1 MRRKTPILRDPTL
14 GTRLCHTERV
24 RSHLATLVADF
35 RRYDEQIAIVTHR
48 GNRRFSSTYARLAEL
63 SASCARAFDQLG
75 LRPGDRVLLWG
86 NNSVE
91 WVAAFFGCVLRGI
104 VAVPLD
110 VAGSLEFARRVVAE
124 VKPKL
129 LAGDLALLE
138 KLPDIPRLGFST
150 FASLPAPDYTPWPGL
165 SRDTPLQII
174 FTSGTT
180 AEPKGI
186 VHTHGN
192 VLASLDPLE
201 KEMGKYLRYER
212 LVHPLRILHTLP
224 LSHVFGQF
232 MGLWVPPLLTAEVH
246 FEDRLQA
253 PRLARLIHQERISV
267 LAAVPRVLDLLRSWL
282 QGEFPGLPAE
292 LAAARGEPVGKRWW
306 RFRGVHRRLG
316 FKFWAFVSGGATL
329 AAELESFWTTLG
341 FALVQGYGMT
351 ETTALV
357 TLNHPFKIARGS
369 IGKPLAGREVQI
381 GADGEILVRGDSIA
395 SQVWQHGGLQ
405 AREAGWL
412 ATGDLATRNDAGELV
427 FAGRKSDVIVTSAGL
442 NIHPQDLEAV
452 LRRQS
457 GVRDALVV
465 AYSSPSGPAPAAV
478 LVPDTSE
485 ETLAKAVDETNRELA
500 PFQQIRYWLRWPQ
513 PEFPRTSTGKVLRRK
528 VQIWAQQSLTTGGAA
543 PQDPSDPLLEVL
555 QQLGARDAKAI
566 DRLIEDLHLDSLA
579 MVQLQSIL
587 ETRFGLEL
595 DDVVWAEVRTVGDL
609 RRLLDRDPAESFD
622 RTEVLPSAL
631 PEAAPPAPVVR
642 RPAQKI
648 VLPRWPWRPVV
659 RWIRIFFLEAV
670 ARPLVGLVL
679 APRIAP
685 RVALARPS
693 LLIAN
698 HLTAFDVPVILYA
711 LSSNDR
717 HHVAVA
723 MSGQLLTG
731 WRRGKAEK
739 HRMVAVLTPLAYWL
753 VTALINVFPLPRG
766 AGLRQSFT
774 HAGEAMDQGFHVLV
788 FPEGGRSSDGQLQPF
803 EPGIG
808 LLAQES
814 EVPVQ
819 PIVIEGLKPLGKK
832 WPPRGV
838 VSVRLGT
845 PLTMKP
851 GEEPQSFTKRLEAAV
866 AALQATGDAHP
877 SLS

>member
-1 MRRKTPILRDPTL
+1 
-14 GTRLCHTERV
+14 V
-24 RSHLATLVADF
+24 RPHLATLVADF
-35 RRYDEQIAIVTHR
+35 RRYDEQIAIVSHR

-63 SASCARAFDQLG
+63 SVRCARAFDQLG

-110 VAGSLEFARRVVAE
+110 AAGSLEFARRVVAE
-124 VKPKL
+124 VGPKL

-138 KLPDIPRLGFST
+138 KLPAEIPRLGFST
-150 FASLPAPDYTPWPGL
+150 FASLSAPDHPDYTPWSGL

-201 KEMGKYLRYER
+201 KEIGKYLRYER

-267 LAAVPRVLDLLRSWL
+267 LAAVPRVLDLLRGWL
-282 QGEFPGLPAE
+282 EGEFPGLPAE
-292 LAAARGEPVGKRWW
+292 LAAARGKPAGKRWW
-306 RFRGVHRRLG
+306 RFRRVHRRLG

-329 AAELESFWTTLG
+329 PADLEIFWTTLG
-341 FALVQGYGMT
+341 FALIQGYGMT

-395 SQVWQHGGLQ
+395 TQVWQHGGLQ

-412 ATGDLATRNDAGELV
+412 ATGDLATHNDAGELV

-442 NIHPQDLEAV
+442 NIHPEDLEAV
-452 LRRQS
+452 LRRQR

-465 AYSSPSGPAPAAV
+465 AHVSPSGPAPVAV
-478 LVPDTSE
+478 LIPDVTE
-485 ETLAKAVDETNRELA
+485 ETLGKAVDEANQELA

-528 VQIWAQQSLTTGGAA
+528 VQTWAEQSLTADGAA
-543 PQDPSDPLLEVL
+543 TQDPSDPLLEVL
-555 QQLGARDAKAI
+555 QQLGARDAKAN

-579 MVQLQSIL
+579 MVQLQSTL
-587 ETRFGLEL
+587 ETRFGLEV
-595 DDVVWAEVRTVGDL
+595 DDVVWAEVRTVADL
-609 RRLLDRDPAESFD
+609 RRLLDRNEVRSEIGAEAV
-622 RTEVLPSAL
+622 RPTQALPSTF
-631 PEAAPPAPVVR
+631 PESPPPPATVR
-642 RPAQKI
+642 QPAQKI
-648 VLPRWPWRPVV
+648 VLPRWPWRPFFRWV
-659 RWIRIFFLEAV
+659 RIGFLEAV
-670 ARPLVGLVL
+670 ARPLVGLML

-717 HHVAVA
+717 DHVAVA
-723 MSGQLLTG
+723 MSAQLLTA
-731 WRRGKAEK
+731 WRQGKAEK
-739 HRMVAVLTPLAYWL
+739 HRVVALLTPLAYWL
-753 VTALINVFPLPRG
+753 VTALFNVFPLPRG
-766 AGLRQSFT
+766 AGLRQSFA

-788 FPEGGRSSDGQLQPF
+788 FPEGGRSHDGRLQPF

-814 EVPVQ
+814 QVPVQ
-819 PIVIEGLKPLGKK
+819 PIVIEGLKPLGKI
-832 WPPRGV
+832 WPVRGA

-845 PLTMKP
+845 PLTMAP

-866 AALQATGDAHP
+866 ASLQPAEGTTP
-877 SLS
+877 LLSRKTIPRKDR

>member
-1 MRRKTPILRDPTL
+1 V
-14 GTRLCHTERV
+14 RL
-24 RSHLATLVADF
+24 HLATLVADF

-63 SASCARAFDQLG
+63 SAGCARAFDQLG

-110 VAGSLEFARRVVAE
+110 AAGSLEFARRVVAE
-124 VKPKL
+124 VGPKL

-138 KLPDIPRLGFST
+138 KLPAEIPKLGFST
-150 FASLPAPDYTPWPGL
+150 FGSLPAPDYPDYTPWSGL

-201 KEMGKYLRYER
+201 KEIGKYLRYER
-212 LVHPLRILHTLP
+212 LIHPLRILHTLP

-253 PRLARLIHQERISV
+253 PRLARLIHRERISV
-267 LAAVPRVLDLLRSWL
+267 LAAVPRVLDLLRGWL
-282 QGEFPGLPAE
+282 EGEFPGLPAE
-292 LAAARGEPVGKRWW
+292 LAAARGKPVGKRWW
-306 RFRGVHRRLG
+306 RFRRVHRRLG

-329 AAELESFWTTLG
+329 PAGLEIFWTTLG

-442 NIHPQDLEAV
+442 NIHPEDLEAV
-452 LRRQS
+452 LRRQR

-465 AYSSPSGPAPAAV
+465 AHVSPSGPAPVAV
-478 LVPDTSE
+478 LIPDATE
-485 ETLAKAVDETNRELA
+485 ETLSKAVDDSNRELA
-500 PFQQIRYWLRWPQ
+500 PFQQIRYRLRWPQ
-513 PEFPRTSTGKVLRRK
+513 PEFPRTSTGKVLRRQ
-528 VQIWAQQSLTTGGAA
+528 VQTWAEQSLTTGGTAI
-543 PQDPSDPLLEVL
+543 QDPSDPLLEVL
-555 QQLGARDAKAI
+555 QPLGARDAKAN

-595 DDVVWAEVRTVGDL
+595 DDGVWAEVRTVSDL
-609 RRLLDRDPAESFD
+609 RRLLDRHPAESFD
-622 RTEVLPSAL
+622 LTAAETQVSKARPGPPTQHSSA
-631 PEAAPPAPVVR
+631 PTPAVR
-642 RPAQKI
+642 RPAQQV
-648 VLPRWPWRPVV
+648 VLPRWPWRPFF
-659 RWIRIFFLEAV
+659 RWIRVGFLEAV

-717 HHVAVA
+717 DHVAVA
-723 MSGQLLTG
+723 MSGQLLTA

-739 HRMVAVLTPLAYWL
+739 HRVVALLTPFAYWL
-753 VTALINVFPLPRG
+753 VSALFNVFPLPRG
-766 AGLRQSFT
+766 AGLRQSFA
-774 HAGEAMDQGFHVLV
+774 HAGEAMDQGYHVLV
-788 FPEGGRSSDGQLQPF
+788 FPEGGRSHDGRLQPF

-832 WPPRGV
+832 WPARGSV
-838 VSVRLGT
+838 TVRLGT
-845 PLTMKP
+845 PLTMEP
-851 GEEPQSFTKRLEAAV
+851 GEEPQSFTKRLEAAIE
-866 AALQATGDAHP
+866 ALQAAGATPP
-877 SLS
+877 SLSRR